1 MDYSKQFTK
10 LQCML
15 KESGNTNLIRD
26 FFIQFQ
32 SIRRL
37 DPSMILDALDS
48 KETKKPPWLP
58 EVSFSDI
65 RNIVV
70 FLMWKEFETMI
81 NARGDLYSEESK
93 LGTKIEDLTV
103 YLETKYYVNQIKD
116 MYNNIHKA
124 EPLSYI
130 EWVKHAVE
138 KKGLRKT
145 IEAIHAML

>member
-1 MDYSKQFTK
+1 MDYSKQFKK

-48 KETKKPPWLP
+48 KETKKPPWLL

-93 LGTKIEDLTV
+93 LGTKIEDLTI

-130 EWVKHAVE
+130 EWVKHTVE